1 MNVMRLGQQLCD
13 ETESYSQRIASQA
26 ILHLA
31 ALPSGDAG
39 YSLTFLFVRQA
50 TSPIIA
56 LLQ

>member
-1 MNVMRLGQQLCD
+1 MRLGQQLNN

-50 TSPIIA
+50 TSPISA
-56 LLQ
+56 LLH

>member
-1 MNVMRLGQQLCD
+1 MRLGQQLCY

-31 ALPSGDAG
+31 ALLSGDAG

-50 TSPIIA
+50 TRPIIA
-56 LLQ
+56 LLH